1 MQDVFNSADYPDLL
15 VGLSGPDDAAV
26 WRLDERRAVAVTTD
40 FFTPIVDD
48 PYAYGAIAAANSMS
62 DIYAMGGKP
71 FLALNIAA
79 LPEGF
84 PPDTAAAILR
94 GGAEKAREAGVVIAG
109 GHTVKDREPKY
120 GLVVLGFLDP
130 HKMLNKA
137 GLQPGDT
144 LVITK
149 PLGFGLTT
157 TALKQDKA
165 DLSDI
170 AEVTE
175 WMSRLNR
182 VASELALEFDLSAG
196 TDITGFGL
204 LGHGTEMA
212 KASGVAL
219 ELQHRKIP
227 FLKGAAKYAA
237 LRAFAGGLLDNE
249 AYFGRDVKFASG
261 VESDRRKMLFDP
273 QTSGGL
279 LLGVPEDR
287 VGRLI
292 QRASAVGQPIWVIG
306 TAQRGS
312 GIRVE

>member
-1 MQDVFNSADYPDLL
+1 VQDAFRSSDYPDLL

-26 WRLDERRAVAVTTD
+26 WRLDAQRALVVTTD

-79 LPEGF
+79 LPEDL
-84 PPDTAAAILR
+84 PADISAAILR

-120 GLVVLGFLDP
+120 GLVVLGFVDP
-130 HKMLNKA
+130 HKMLSKASLKA
-137 GLQPGDT
+137 GDA

-165 DLSDI
+165 DAADVEE
-170 AEVTE
+170 ATA
-175 WMSRLNR
+175 WMSKLNQT
-182 VASELALEFDLSAG
+182 ASVLALEFELMAG
-196 TDITGFGL
+196 TDVTGYGL

-212 KASGVAL
+212 NASGVAL
-219 ELQHRKIP
+219 EVEFRKVP
-227 FLKGAAKYAA
+227 FLNGAAKYAA
-237 LRAFAGGLLDNE
+237 QRAFAGGLLDNQS
-249 AYFGRDVKFASG
+249 YFGPLVKFSG
-261 VESDRRKMLFDP
+261 SVETDQQKMLFDP

-279 LLGVPEDR
+279 LLGVPPDR
-287 VGRLI
+287 IDRFI
-292 QRASAVGQPIWVIG
+292 QRAGEMKQPMWVIG
-306 TAQRGS
+306 TARQGS